1 MPSIL
6 ISFVGQQDPVSD
18 KTREEGSIATLVH
31 HLLATATPLKRL
43 LLLYTT
49 GANGTE
55 DRALLTRDWLADAPF
70 SLDTATI
77 DLLPVDPGLSADPVD
92 LWLAVQAAKKGLEAA
107 IAHRHSNDTLEF
119 NASSGTPV
127 MKSAWSILQAAGY
140 APKSRLWQVRNPK
153 EQQPGQARVF
163 QTNIQ
168 VLRQTFDLKIIEQ
181 QLQDY
186 NYNGALTTLKAAG
199 LNTPLL
205 EALLQ
210 YGYYRLSLD
219 FAKARA
225 VMVTTMGDRWHHD
238 IVALCQNNPV
248 MLLQEAYFN
257 AVVELK
263 NQQLANFIVRMAQF
277 LEQALQF
284 LVAQF
289 LAERPPLPR
298 SFEETKSF
306 WTQLST
312 GHPDLWCHLQQ
323 SHFRGHPLRL
333 EAFPSRPVLLAILEH
348 ANSPVLPALQALSR
362 AYDQRNRYIH
372 EFKGISELPEAQ
384 DLLNAMR
391 TVLTALRITE
401 FHNPF
406 NALNQEILAAIQI
419 RIDAPPANSSP

>member
-1 MPSIL
+1 MSSIIL
-6 ISFVGQQDPVSD
+6 SFVGNQDPFGKD
-18 KTREEGSIATLVH
+18 HDEGSIVSLVK
-31 HLLATATPLKRL
+31 HLQHQSQKIKRVVLLYTAATAT
-43 LLLYTT
+43 
-49 GANGTE
+49 GAMDTQ
-55 DRALLTRDWLADAPF
+55 TWL
-70 SLDTATI
+70 SETLDLPAAAI
-77 DLLPVDPGLSADPVD
+77 DLMPVEAALSIDPVD
-92 LWLAVQAAKKGLEAA
+92 LWLAVQAAKTGLEAA
-107 IAHRHSNDTLEF
+107 IAHRHSNDTLEL

-168 VLRQTFDLKIIEQ
+168 VLRQAFDLKVIQQ

-186 NYNGALTTLKAAG
+186 NYNGALTTVKAAG

-205 EALLQ
+205 EALLK
-210 YGYYRLSLD
+210 YGYYRLSLN
-219 FAKARA
+219 FAEAQK
-225 VMVTTMGDRWHHD
+225 VMVPTMGDRWQQD
-238 IVALCQNNPV
+238 IAALCQNDPV

-257 AVVELK
+257 AVVELR

-277 LEQALQF
+277 LEQALKF

-298 SFEETKSF
+298 SSEETKSF

-312 GHPDLWCHLQQ
+312 EHTALWGYLQRYR
-323 SHFRGHPLRL
+323 FRGHALRL
-333 EAFPSRPVLLAILEH
+333 EDFPSRPVLLAMLEY
-348 ANSPVLPALQALSR
+348 ANSPVLPDLHVLSR

-372 EFKGISELPEAQ
+372 EFKGISELTEAQ

-391 TVLTALRITE
+391 AVLTALRVTE
-401 FHNPF
+401 FQNPF

-419 RIDAPPANSSP
+419 RIDAPLGDSSP